1 MVRIKATPS
10 EEEKRRE
17 VHWRTLDQLLLDNK
31 NPRLPDGYQN
41 ANQPQLLKLLAED
54 YALPDIGRSI
64 AENGYFSE
72 EPLVTIKHPILN
84 KWIVVEGNR
93 RLAALF
99 LLAEPKRAP
108 EALQDTWVQIASDAK
123 KSVREVPTLVYGD
136 RREITPYLGFRHIT
150 GVLEWRPYQKGRYVA
165 QLVEQAKLD
174 FAEIGRLI
182 GSKTKTVREHYVS
195 YTLVRQA
202 KDSFNLDTDRA
213 EESFGILRRALSDPN
228 IRDYIGLDL
237 GRKERELAKPLKRS
251 YASRL
256 DEAFRW
262 MFGTKTRAA
271 AIRESR
277 DLSKLGGVLAN
288 DKARAALKTSGDLSY
303 AFELSGGEEK
313 RLIEALSKASYQLDQ
328 ALPMV
333 LRHKKSKDV
342 IALVEKCL
350 AVMEEIARLLD
361 VKAKQLR

>member
-1 MVRIKATPS
+1 MARAEATPS
-10 EEEKRRE
+10 QAEKRRE
-17 VHWRTLDQLLLDNK
+17 VKWRALDQLLLDNK

-41 ANQPQLLKLLAED
+41 ATQAQLLRLLAED

-72 EPLVTIKHPILN
+72 EPLVTVKHLILN
-84 KWIVVEGNR
+84 KWTVVEGNR
-93 RLAALF
+93 RLAALL
-99 LLAEPKRAP
+99 LLAAPKKAP
-108 EALQDTWVQIASDAK
+108 KDLQDTWTEIAGAAK
-123 KSVREVPTLVYGD
+123 KTVSEVPTLVYD
-136 RREITPYLGFRHIT
+136 HRREITPYLGFRHIT

-165 QLVEQAKLD
+165 QLVEEGKLD
-174 FAEIGRLI
+174 FAEIARLI
-182 GSKTKTVREHYVS
+182 GSKAKTVREHYVS

-202 KDSFNLDTDRA
+202 KSSFNLDTERA

-228 IRDYIGLDL
+228 IRDYIGLEL
-237 GRKERELAKPLKRS
+237 GRKEHELSKPLKKS
-251 YASRL
+251 DASRL
-256 DEAFRW
+256 EETFRW
-262 MFGTKTRAA
+262 MFGTTSRAA

-277 DLSKLGGVLAN
+277 DLSKLGAVLAN
-288 DKARAALKTSGDLSY
+288 DKAKAALKTSGDLSY

-342 IALVEKCL
+342 LASVEKCL
-350 AVMEEIARLLD
+350 TVMEEIARLLD
-361 VKAKQLR
+361 VKGK